1 MSDPAPPPA
10 IAPVSVDHRPVRN
23 RYILFADIVLIAIS
37 AWAAYALRFDW
48 LFTQYRPEFP
58 VFLTCVLVVKPLVFF
73 AFGLYQRFWR
83 YASLWDLVA
92 IVFASSA
99 ATIIVAVVMA
109 AARLFGL
116 FLGFP
121 RTVVPIDWLLTMT
134 AVGGV
139 RMSVRV
145 FAEMRRDQPGATP
158 SSRRAL
164 VVGAGNAGVLV
175 VREMQRNPHLGL
187 TPVGFLDDDPGKQ
200 RKFILGVKV
209 LGATNALARVARA
222 SRAEEVIIALP
233 TAPGTVVRT
242 IVERC
247 REAELPSRVI
257 PGVFELLDGKVSVN
271 RLRSVEISDLLRRAQ
286 VPIHEKMRDY
296 IHDRTVL
303 VTGAG
308 GSIGAELCRQVARD
322 RPGRLVL
329 LGHGEN
335 SVFDVKHQL
344 ATLFPDVKI
353 STVIADVRDRQRLE
367 RIFSR
372 LKPNVVLH
380 AAAHKH
386 VPLMEDNP
394 EEAITNN
401 VLGTRNV
408 VDCAVRFRV
417 DRMVMISTDKAV
429 SPTNLMGAS
438 KRVAEMLVRL
448 AAQKHG
454 RHFAVVR
461 FGNVLG
467 SRGSVVPLFKAQIE
481 RGGPLT
487 VTHPEMRRFF
497 MTIPEAVH
505 LVLEA
510 CGQAAGGELFVL
522 NMGEP
527 VRIVDLA
534 EDLVELSGL
543 KRGEIPI
550 QFTGMRPGEK
560 LDERLWENGAV
571 VTATQTSDVL
581 RVLEQDFRPP
591 VDLETAIGRL
601 EKAARDGDPLEMQAS
616 LAGIIP
622 TFVPSTPPTATA

>member
-1 MSDPAPPPA
+1 MPTHVANAS
-10 IAPVSVDHRPVRN
+10 VSAVDHRPVRN
-23 RYILFADIVLIAIS
+23 RYILLADIVLIAIS
-37 AWAAYALRFDW
+37 AWGAYALRFDW
-48 LFTQYRPEFP
+48 LFTDYRPEFP
-58 VFLTCVLVVKPLVFF
+58 IFLACVLVVKPLVFF

-92 IVFASSA
+92 IIFASSA
-99 ATIIVAVVMA
+99 ATIVVAVAMA
-109 AARLFGL
+109 AARLFDL

-121 RTVVPIDWLLTMT
+121 RSVVPIDWLLTMT

-145 FAEMRRDQPGATP
+145 LAEMGRDAPRAMP
-158 SSRRAL
+158 SARRAL

-187 TPVGFLDDDPGKQ
+187 SPVGFLDDDPGKQ

-209 LGATNALARVARA
+209 LGATDALARFARSSNA
-222 SRAEEVIIALP
+222 QEVIIALP
-233 TAPGTVVRT
+233 TAPGTVVRS

-247 REAELPSRVI
+247 RDAEIPSRVI
-257 PGVFELLDGKVSVN
+257 PGVFELIDGKVSVN

-286 VPIHEKMRDY
+286 VPIHTTKREY

-308 GSIGAELCRQVARD
+308 GSIGSELCRQVARD
-322 RPGRLVL
+322 RPRRLVL

-335 SVFDVKHQL
+335 SVFDIKSQL
-344 ATLFPDVKI
+344 ATLFPDVEI
-353 STVIADVRDRQRLE
+353 STVIADVRDRPRLE
-367 RIFSR
+367 RVFAR
-372 LKPNVVLH
+372 LEPKVVLH

-429 SPTNLMGAS
+429 SPSNLMGAS
-438 KRVAEMLVRL
+438 KRVAEMVVRL
-448 AAQKHG
+448 AAQRHG
-454 RHFAVVR
+454 RRFAVVR

-481 RGGPLT
+481 QGGPLT

-505 LVLEA
+505 LVLDA
-510 CGQAAGGELFVL
+510 CGQVAGGELFVL

-571 VTATQTSDVL
+571 VTPTQTGDVL
-581 RVLEQDFRPP
+581 RVLEQDFHPT
-591 VDLETAIGRL
+591 VDLESALARL
-601 EKAARDGDPLEMQAS
+601 EAAARRGDLLEMQAS
-616 LAGIIP
+616 VAGIIP
-622 TFVPSTPPTATA
+622 TFVPSTRTASTA